1 VISPASRPS
10 LSEKMDK
17 TSASRLLDWIDGRP
31 PWQFVAILYGARWV
45 ALAPIMALSHFVFAE
60 SQKSAASTPEEWSQG
75 SAVGLFLGLVLIP
88 PLLET
93 LVECSLPYW
102 IISSVRD
109 YRTNRPKRCWGFVA
123 VSACV
128 MAVLHPMLAALLPAL
143 ITGAFLA
150 YCYAHF
156 APSGIW
162 KAILAT
168 TVFHGAINMVGW
180 TMLVL
185 A

>member
-1 VISPASRPS
+1 MGR
-10 LSEKMDK
+10 
-17 TSASRLLDWIDGRP
+17 TSVNNVLNWIDARP
-31 PWQFVAILYGARWV
+31 PWQFVTILYGARWV
-45 ALAPIMALSHFVFAE
+45 ALVPVMVLEYFVFTQ
-60 SQKSAASTPEEWSQG
+60 SQKAAASMPDEWSQG
-75 SAVGLFLGLVLIP
+75 SPLGLFLGLVVIP

-93 LVECSLPYW
+93 LAVCTLPYW
-102 IISSVRD
+102 IISRVRD
-109 YRTNRPKRCWGFVA
+109 YRTSRPKRCWGFVG
-123 VSACV
+123 VSACA
-128 MAVLHPMLAALLPAL
+128 MAVLHPMPAALLPAL

-168 TVFHGAINMVGW
+168 AVFHAAINMIGW

>member
-1 VISPASRPS
+1 MMH
-10 LSEKMDK
+10 KK
-17 TSASRLLDWIDGRP
+17 TAGQLLYWIDGRS
-31 PWQFVAILYGARWV
+31 PWQFVGILYGARWV
-45 ALAPIMALSHFVFAE
+45 ALAPIMAFSHFVFTQ
-60 SQKSAASTPEEWSQG
+60 SQQSTASMPQEWSHG
-75 SAVGLFLGLVLIP
+75 SPVGLFLGLVVIP

-102 IISSVRD
+102 IIARVRN
-109 YRTNRPKRCWGFVA
+109 YRLNRPKHSWGFVA

-128 MAVLHPMLAALLPAL
+128 MAALHPMVAALLPAL
-143 ITGAFLA
+143 VTGAFLA

-156 APSGIW
+156 APTGIW

-168 TVFHGAINMVGW
+168 GVFHGAINMVGW

-185 A
+185 V

>member
-1 VISPASRPS
+1 MHKKSVG
-10 LSEKMDK
+10 K
-17 TSASRLLDWIDGRP
+17 LLDWIDATP
-31 PWQFVAILYGARWV
+31 PWQFVAILYGARWI
-45 ALAPIMALSHFVFAE
+45 ALAPTMVIAHFVFTR
-60 SQKSAASTPEEWSQG
+60 SQNSAASMPEEWTHG
-75 SAVGLFLGLVLIP
+75 SPVGLFLGLVVIP

-102 IISSVRD
+102 IISRVRN
-109 YRTNRPKRCWGFVA
+109 YRVNRPKRCWGFVV

-128 MAVLHPMLAALLPAL
+128 MAVLHPMPAALLPAL

-150 YCYAHF
+150 YCYSHF
-156 APSGIW
+156 APTGIS

-180 TMLVL
+180 TIIVL
-185 A
+185 D